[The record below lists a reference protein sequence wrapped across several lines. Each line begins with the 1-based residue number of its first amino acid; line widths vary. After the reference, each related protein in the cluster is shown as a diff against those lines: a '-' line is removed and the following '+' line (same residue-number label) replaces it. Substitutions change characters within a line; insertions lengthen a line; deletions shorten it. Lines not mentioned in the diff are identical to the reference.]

1 MKTSVYERVM
11 SLVRHALSATA
22 NENEAHNAAMLACRA
37 IQRHPC
43 LLNPESLNDVS
54 DATEPEAAAYVRT
67 GSTSEAH
74 LRATATVECGTFK
87 RDDRI
92 EVGRAVH
99 PGLCIA
105 CGKPY
110 GVDEH
115 LLHQG
120 HVGAT
125 HAACAGWWRDF
136 DLARE
141 PDKGFVDVLV

>member
-1 MKTSVYERVM
+1 VKTSVYERVM

-22 NENEAHNAAMLACRA
+22 NENEAHNAAMLVCRA

-43 LLNPESLNDVS
+43 LLNPESLDGVS
-54 DATEPEAAAYVRT
+54 DATEPEAPAYVRT
-67 GSTSEAH
+67 GSTSEIHPRVKAN
-74 LRATATVECGTFK
+74 LEWETFK
-87 RDDRI
+87 GDHGI
-92 EVGRAVH
+92 EGRRAVH

-115 LLHQG
+115 LLQQG

-125 HAACAGWWRDF
+125 HEGCGGWWRDF
-136 DLARE
+136 DFARAPE
-141 PDKGFVDVLV
+141 QGLVDVLV